1 MYIVWQFFKNYTLI
15 KNKIILGTVQLGVD
29 YGINNKKGR
38 PKRSHSL
45 EILKYAHNN
54 GIKTV
59 DTSDSYGT
67 SNELISDYNKT
78 SLKPYRVIY
87 KLNFEHP
94 NSKLDLRKQI
104 IRKIKNLNLDQL
116 YCFMFHSY
124 ENFSLFYENTYE
136 SLENLKK
143 ENILKK
149 IGVSVYNNQQAIS
162 VLNNYNIDVIQIPF
176 NILDN
181 FNKRGEII
189 DLAQRKGVEI
199 HARSIFL
206 QGLFFVELNKLHP
219 KLEPLKKYLIK
230 IHDIANQ
237 YEISINNLAINY
249 AYTQKR
255 IKNILIGV
263 DSINQLKQNIHNIND
278 EFDEKIIDEVNT
290 IDIQEIELLD
300 PLFWIKE
307 KIINLHKTS

>member
-1 MYIVWQFFKNYTLI
+1 
-15 KNKIILGTVQLGVD
+15 
-29 YGINNKKGR
+29 
-38 PKRSHSL
+38 
-45 EILKYAHNN
+45 
-54 GIKTV
+54 
-59 DTSDSYGT
+59 
-67 SNELISDYNKT
+67 
-78 SLKPYRVIY
+78 
-87 KLNFEHP
+87 
-94 NSKLDLRKQI
+94 
-104 IRKIKNLNLDQL
+104 
-116 YCFMFHSY
+116 MFHSY

-278 EFDEKIIDEVNT
+278 EFDEKRWDEIDGINDLDGYDEVVEMMKQNVDT
-290 IDIQEIELLD
+290 QIRSMLQQAILNNGINDEKTMKPIRDYKQIADLLENYT
-300 PLFWIKE
+300 L
-307 KIINLHKTS
+307 